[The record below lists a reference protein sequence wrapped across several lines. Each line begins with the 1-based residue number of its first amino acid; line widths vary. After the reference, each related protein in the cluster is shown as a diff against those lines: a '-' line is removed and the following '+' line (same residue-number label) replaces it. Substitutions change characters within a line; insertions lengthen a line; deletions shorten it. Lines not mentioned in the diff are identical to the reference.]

1 MLNRY
6 RPVIRVISVILV
18 IRVIERSFGSFSHS
32 FIFNIVTN
40 GLTHNIRM
48 IYRSASQT
56 MIW

>member
-40 GLTHNIRM
+40 GLTHNIR

>member
-1 MLNRY
+1 MVIAL
-6 RPVIRVISVILV
+6 VIRVISVILV

-56 MIW
+56 MI